1 MKLKRLV
8 SAILAVGMALTM
20 LPTAAFAAD
29 KPTYVNH
36 LSFIGDQP
44 DTKGKNAVNGM
55 IIVDHAYNWSWSGSD
70 ASSYKLNF
78 TATFDPNEVNAEV
91 PNTIPCEVRN
101 QAGIIK
107 DGIFQKCVYNFSTIE
122 NGQFESIDARSSGIV
137 KGGYIK
143 NYTSTVSDNTE
154 FENGIVY
161 GSFEMT
167 KGTWSD
173 LPASG

>member
-107 DGIFQKCVYNFSTIE
+107 DGIFEKCVYNF
-122 NGQFESIDARSSGIV
+122 
-137 KGGYIK
+137 
-143 NYTSTVSDNTE
+143 
-154 FENGIVY
+154 
-161 GSFEMT
+161 
-167 KGTWSD
+167 
-173 LPASG
+173 